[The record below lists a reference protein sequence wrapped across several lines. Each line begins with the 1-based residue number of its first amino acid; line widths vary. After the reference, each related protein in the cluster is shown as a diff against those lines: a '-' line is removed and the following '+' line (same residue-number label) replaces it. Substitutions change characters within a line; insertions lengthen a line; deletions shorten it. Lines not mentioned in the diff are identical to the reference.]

1 MSGIQICGGQHHIQ
15 GYGKALAFDASG
27 LVLCHRGCCW
37 LMNWPQMHSRGWW
50 MRIHSVHLRQP
61 PASGQRGWYMTMA
74 ADAQK
79 YDPEADVAVGD
90 ADVVAVGGSDAAG
103 LPREFVLGM
112 LLQRRGRH
120 SKT

>member
-1 MSGIQICGGQHHIQ
+1 
-15 GYGKALAFDASG
+15 
-27 LVLCHRGCCW
+27 
-37 LMNWPQMHSRGWW
+37 
-50 MRIHSVHLRQP
+50 
-61 PASGQRGWYMTMA
+61 MTMA

-90 ADVVAVGGSDAAG
+90 ADVVVAADGSDAAG

-112 LLQRRGRH
+112 LLRRRGRH